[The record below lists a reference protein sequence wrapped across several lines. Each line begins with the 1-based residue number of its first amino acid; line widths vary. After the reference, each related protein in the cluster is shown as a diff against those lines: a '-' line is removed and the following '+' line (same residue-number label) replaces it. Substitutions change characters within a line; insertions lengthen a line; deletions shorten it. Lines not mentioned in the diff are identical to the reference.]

1 VSYVYIIGPVRSDPQ
16 YKQKRQVLA
25 DISSGYQYQFFFPF
39 ERYKSFSLDAVRTD
53 LRNAAVVIADLSLER
68 PSCYFELGVA
78 QALDLPVQM
87 IAASGTPI
95 HQTATPGAVIFYSDL
110 DEYSLVIRRAL
121 ALADSVPSP
130 SPPDTPNKWLQ
141 RTLGSFTVDYR

>member
-87 IAASGTPI
+87 IAASGTP
-95 HQTATPGAVIFYSDL
+95 
-110 DEYSLVIRRAL
+110 
-121 ALADSVPSP
+121 
-130 SPPDTPNKWLQ
+130 DTPDRHARRRDLLLRPRRIQ
-141 RTLGSFTVDYR
+141 LGHTSCSGFSRLRA

>member
-1 VSYVYIIGPVRSDPQ
+1 MSYVYIIGPVRSDPQ

-39 ERYKSFSLDAVRTD
+39 ERYKSFSLDAVRSD

-78 QALDLPVQM
+78 QALDLPDSGKGRQSGEYNATTGAA
-87 IAASGTPI
+87 IA
-95 HQTATPGAVIFYSDL
+95 H
-110 DEYSLVIRRAL
+110 
-121 ALADSVPSP
+121 
-130 SPPDTPNKWLQ
+130 
-141 RTLGSFTVDYR
+141 